1 MVNPK
6 SEETHEHKKINK
18 IKEEKKQLY
27 LFIYCLKLS
36 VLGLESS
43 FHF

>member
-18 IKEEKKQLY
+18 IKEEKKTT
-27 LFIYCLKLS
+27 LFIYLLS
-36 VLGLESS
+36 EIICFGIRK
-43 FHF
+43 